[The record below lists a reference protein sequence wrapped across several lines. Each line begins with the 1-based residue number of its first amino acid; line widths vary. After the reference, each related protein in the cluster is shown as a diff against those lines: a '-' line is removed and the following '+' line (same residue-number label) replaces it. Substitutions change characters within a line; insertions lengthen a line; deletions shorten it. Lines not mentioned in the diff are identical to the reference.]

1 MGDHSTIAAVRWA
14 PSSTDRA
21 DVMTRSSPT
30 WLLIAFLIAFIGV
43 GFRYWQVPYPKLSLP
58 DSLYGPGLVAVGVVA
73 LMARAFGLARFWK
86 VWLLIA
92 ASVPLAVLARVIVET
107 SRDPAS
113 HNLWPF
119 EIAIAAG
126 LGLAFALVGT
136 LLGSRFLLRSSK
148 RPA

>member
-1 MGDHSTIAAVRWA
+1 
-14 PSSTDRA
+14 
-21 DVMTRSSPT
+21 MTRSSPA

-43 GFRYWQVPYPKLSLP
+43 GFRFWQIPYPQASLP
-58 DSLYGPGLVAVGVVA
+58 DSLYSPGLVAVGVVA

-107 SRDPAS
+107 SRDPTS
-113 HNLWPF
+113 HSLWPL
-119 EIAIAAG
+119 ELGIAVALG
-126 LGLAFALVGT
+126 LGCALVGT
-136 LLGSRFLLRSSK
+136 LLGNLFLLRSSK

>member
-1 MGDHSTIAAVRWA
+1 
-14 PSSTDRA
+14 
-21 DVMTRSSPT
+21 MTRSSPA

-43 GFRYWQVPYPKLSLP
+43 GFRYWQNPYPQVSLP

-92 ASVPLAVLARVIVET
+92 ASVPLAVLVRVVVET
-107 SRDPAS
+107 SRDQAL
-113 HNLWPF
+113 HNLWPL
-119 EIAIAAG
+119 ELGIAAALG
-126 LGLAFALVGT
+126 LGCALAGT
-136 LLGSRFLLRSSK
+136 LLGSLLLLRSSK